1 MGIDLAE
8 KKSSDASVRATATVE
23 MPLGT
28 FFCFAGR
35 FFFFD
40 INTSRRRSWQI
51 TGRKKKKEPADYI
64 KETVALFLTSETIAS
79 PSSMLDE
86 GFQVKSMKLTWSCR
100 LVLLA
105 LAQSVN

>member
-28 FFCFAGR
+28 LLFFFAGR
-35 FFFFD
+35 FFFSD
-40 INTSRRRSWQI
+40 INTSRHRSQQI

-79 PSSMLDE
+79 LSS
-86 GFQVKSMKLTWSCR
+86 T
-100 LVLLA
+100 
-105 LAQSVN
+105 